1 MYSMTRRKT
10 SSNLTAGLATLA
22 LVATFG
28 VLSPSA
34 VFADEHVEPTADQPV
49 AEPAPETGEVDGA
62 VVAVGAPPVPPTPVA
77 VAVGQPPVP
86 PTEDVVAV
94 GQPPVPP
101 TPVVVAVGQ
110 PPVPPTEDVVAVGQ
124 PPVPPTTVVVAVGRP
139 PVPPKPEAVRRAA
152 PPAPVIVVSEDA
164 LRSTADA
171 ALDLLDAW
179 F

>member
-22 LVATFG
+22 LLATFG

-101 TPVVVAVGQ
+101 T
-110 PPVPPTEDVVAVGQ
+110 
-124 PPVPPTTVVVAVGRP
+124 TVVVAVGRP

>member
-1 MYSMTRRKT
+1 MNFGATRRGFVSYDVLMTRRKT

-34 VFADEHVEPTADQPV
+34 VFADEPVEPTADQPV

-62 VVAVGAPPVPPTPVA
+62 VVAVGAPPVPPT
-77 VAVGQPPVP
+77 
-86 PTEDVVAV
+86 T
-94 GQPPVPP
+94 
-101 TPVVVAVGQ
+101 VVVAVGQ

-124 PPVPPTTVVVAVGRP
+124 PPVPPPTTVVVAVGRP